1 LKRIVILINPGTGW
15 LVLKAS
21 VTPTPGT
28 HWK

>member
-1 LKRIVILINPGTGW
+1 VILINPGTDW

>member
-1 LKRIVILINPGTGW
+1 VILINPGTGW